1 MLSLLKRSTGTLRVL
16 NKVAVARG
24 YASAATTPSALVL
37 LEHRGS
43 HLVPAT
49 FNAVTAARKLGGKV
63 TGLIVSGS
71 ESDSQGA
78 VEQAQK

>member
-1 MLSLLKRSTGTLRVL
+1 MLSMLKRSTGTLNVL
-16 NKVAVARG
+16 NKVAVQRG
-24 YASAATTPSALVL
+24 YASATTPSALVL

-49 FNAVTAARKLGGKV
+49 LNAVTAARKLGGKV
-63 TGLIVSGS
+63 TGLVVSGS
-71 ESDSQGA
+71 ESDSKGA